1 MLAII
6 LLHIPET
13 ASVAHFIRWERDY
26 IDKANKWNVYI
37 FNGDFRG
44 ILNVFCIID
53 EQWNVID
60 VFDILWA
67 LAKVSIILS
76 TL

>member
-13 ASVAHFIRWERDY
+13 ASVACFIRWERDY
-26 IDKANKWNVYI
+26 IDKENKWNVYI
-37 FNGDFRG
+37 FNGDFRVL
-44 ILNVFCIID
+44 LNVFCIID

-67 LAKVSIILS
+67 LAKVSIMLS